1 MYYPGRGLIILR
13 LHLRMSFYGGTGVIR
28 VVNIAGC
35 WETAVKEMNAWIKN
49 SGLYAA
55 GGLKGTITDLRGAE
69 AWTVTGPEYPDC
81 AEMDSDADTPPPD
94 FTATT
99 LTGIIDDEEDPEGG
113 LAHKSQDE
121 GGGEDED
128 EDGEEVKHGNNK
140 GDEEEEEG
148 S

>member
-1 MYYPGRGLIILR
+1 M
-13 LHLRMSFYGGTGVIR
+13 
-28 VVNIAGC
+28 
-35 WETAVKEMNAWIKN
+35 
-49 SGLYAA
+49 
-55 GGLKGTITDLRGAE
+55 
-69 AWTVTGPEYPDC
+69 TGPECPDC
-81 AEMDSDADTPPPD
+81 AEMDSDADTSPPD

-128 EDGEEVKHGNNK
+128 EDGEEAKHGNYK

-148 S
+148 LQQHQGRVYCLNLKIPKITM